1 MVNLLICLLISL
13 VAHECNGYPFDTI
26 FTYIT
31 IAMQLYEG
39 CSELLKKYK
48 IHQQKTYQN
57 TYDTSTKP
65 DKVGASYTD

>member
-1 MVNLLICLLISL
+1 MVNLLICILISL
-13 VAHECNGYPFDTI
+13 VAHECNCYTFDTI

-39 CSELLKKYK
+39 CLELQKKYK
-48 IHQQKTYQN
+48 IRQQKTYQS
-57 TYDTSTKP
+57 TDDTSTKP